1 MIAGDTGDIAARI
14 YSYMAGIVKEHGAV
28 SLSINGMPDHVH
40 LLIKSSKSVSDSDFM
55 KALKGGSSRWIND
68 IDLIPGHFKWQ
79 AGYGW
84 FSVSPK
90 DTGQVATSIENQAEH
105 HKKATFQDEYRRF
118 LKPTRST
125 TTKDTFGT
133 ERRFMRPFRTPY
145 NFKSVTP
152 D

>member
-90 DTGQVATSIENQAEH
+90 DTGQVATYIENQAEH

-118 LKPTRST
+118 LKTYQI
-125 TTKDTFGT
+125 DDD
-133 ERRFMRPFRTPY
+133 ERY
-145 NFKSVTP
+145 VW

>member
-1 MIAGDTGDIAARI
+1 
-14 YSYMAGIVKEHGAV
+14 
-28 SLSINGMPDHVH
+28 
-40 LLIKSSKSVSDSDFM
+40 M

-90 DTGQVATSIENQAEH
+90 DTGQVATSIENQAED

-118 LKPTRST
+118 LKTYQI
-125 TTKDTFGT
+125 DYE
-133 ERRFMRPFRTPY
+133 ERY
-145 NFKSVTP
+145 VW

>member
-1 MIAGDTGDIAARI
+1 
-14 YSYMAGIVKEHGAV
+14 MAGIVKEHGAV
-28 SLSINGMPDHVH
+28 SLSINRMPDHVH

-118 LKPTRST
+118 LKTYQI
-125 TTKDTFGT
+125 DYD
-133 ERRFMRPFRTPY
+133 ERY
-145 NFKSVTP
+145 VW

>member
-1 MIAGDTGDIAARI
+1 MLKALRLTAPDFNPGFLLIWNSVLKGRSNRTT
-14 YSYMAGIVKEHGAV
+14 HH
-28 SLSINGMPDHVH
+28 DHVH

-90 DTGQVATSIENQAEH
+90 DTSQVATSIENQAEH

-118 LKPTRST
+118 LKTYQI
-125 TTKDTFGT
+125 DYDEG
-133 ERRFMRPFRTPY
+133 Y
-145 NFKSVTP
+145 VW